1 MRFLKNS
8 ALLLLGSYVAT
19 TMANSPF
26 CPTSGRRAIYLS
38 YTGLNYN
45 NFTQTVM
52 AASDAGYNVLIMS
65 FYVVTSHAPFD
76 STTLWG
82 QLGAGGQQAA
92 LNYVHNA
99 GGCVLLSV
107 GGATDVPYAMDPNAV
122 AAEVSNYVN
131 ANNYDGVDYDLE
143 NFQPGM
149 VYNGINVVPW
159 LTTLNTATRNAIGA
173 GKTITHAPQAPYF
186 GVIGGNDWTGP
197 TGGYSTIEQQ
207 TSIDWYNMQFY
218 NQGPSCYVDYNG
230 LYVSSGASCPTFPHT
245 SVNEIVA
252 QSKMSVSKIVIGKP
266 VTPADGGSGW
276 LDAGAFGNLLRQGL
290 SNGINHGG
298 YMGWKW
304 EAEAQVWPKS
314 VGTVG
319 NGGGGVT
326 PAPTV
331 GGGTNP
337 TPAPTVAT
345 PAPTV
350 SGGTCSA
357 LWGQC
362 GGKFW
367 NGATCCAGGSKCS
380 AQSEWYA
387 QCIPAAL

>member
-1 MRFLKNS
+1 
-8 ALLLLGSYVAT
+8 
-19 TMANSPF
+19 
-26 CPTSGRRAIYLS
+26 
-38 YTGLNYN
+38 
-45 NFTQTVM
+45 
-52 AASDAGYNVLIMS
+52 MS

-92 LNYVHNA
+92 LNYVHGK

-122 AAEVSNYVN
+122 AAEVSNYVK

-159 LTTLNTATRNAIGA
+159 LTTLTTATRNAIGA
-173 GKTITHAPQAPYF
+173 GKTITHAPQSPYF

-230 LYVSSGASCPTFPHT
+230 LFVNSGPSCPTFPHT

-252 QSKMSVSKIVIGKP
+252 NAKMPVNKIVIGKP
-266 VTPADGGSGW
+266 VTTADGGSGW
-276 LDAGAFGNLLRQGL
+276 VDAGTFGNLLRQGL
-290 SNGINHGG
+290 ANGINHGG

-304 EAEAQVWPKS
+304 EVEAQSWVKAI
-314 VGTVG
+314 GTVG
-319 NGGGGVT
+319 NGGGVT
-326 PAPTV
+326 PAPTQ
-331 GGGTNP
+331 GGGTAAP
-337 TPAPTVAT
+337 TPAPTSGNQ
-345 PAPTV
+345 PTN
-350 SGGTCSA
+350 CSP

-367 NGATCCAGGSKCS
+367 GGATCCAAGAKCN
-380 AQSEWYA
+380 AQSEWYS